1 LLLFLLGLACLFPI
15 CIYCLFLALLH
26 QRRHPTLLSGAWDF
40 VGVLLALSGFLIFGT
55 TVFLL
60 SFQPAGREF
69 LLHGGTPSDIR
80 RIGAQGS
87 PYIVLLWFL
96 FYASLASSFA
106 YMIWHRRAFS
116 VVYNITPAEME
127 QVLQRVVEAAHM
139 QVMRRGRRWYIGA
152 EQHGEAKQ
160 PRMDSPSQRVLTVEP
175 QVIPQAVLEV
185 NGSPL
190 MRTVSIF
197 WRSFRYEARQEL
209 QAEMERE
216 LDQFPSSSGATAG
229 WLITIASA
237 LFLVMIL
244 TVGAFLALILRR

>member
-1 LLLFLLGLACLFPI
+1 MLLFLLGLACLFPV
-15 CIYCLFLALLH
+15 CIYCLFLAMLH
-26 QRRHPTLLSGAWDF
+26 QRRHPTLMSGAWDF

-69 LLHGGTPSDIR
+69 LLHGGTPADVR

-87 PYIVLLWFL
+87 PMIVLLWFL

-116 VVYNITPAEME
+116 VIYNITPAETE
-127 QVLQRVVEAAHM
+127 HVLLRVVENAHM
-139 QVMRRGRRWYIGA
+139 QAMRRGRRWYIGA
-152 EQHGEAKQ
+152 EEHLERKSAAFESSSL
-160 PRMDSPSQRVLTVEP
+160 RAAAVAP
-175 QVIPQAVLEV
+175 QVVPQAVLEV
-185 NGSPL
+185 HGSPL

-197 WRSFRYEARQEL
+197 WRSYRDEARQEL
-209 QAEMERE
+209 QAELERE
-216 LDQFPSSSGATAG
+216 LDQFPCSSGATAG
-229 WLITIASA
+229 WLITVASA

-244 TVGAFLALILRR
+244 TVGTFLLLVLR